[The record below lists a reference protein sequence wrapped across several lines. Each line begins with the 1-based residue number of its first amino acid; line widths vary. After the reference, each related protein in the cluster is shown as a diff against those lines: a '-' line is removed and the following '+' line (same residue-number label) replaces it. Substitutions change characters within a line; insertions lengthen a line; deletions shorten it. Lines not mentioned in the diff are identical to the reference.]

1 MRPSR
6 MRDGPHHLEDVY
18 RSKAPDAVSWY
29 RSHLDTSL
37 GLIEKIAPDQNA
49 AIIDVGGGEST
60 LVDDF
65 TSARIPGPDS
75 ARYVRRRSHCDKEA
89 FGFYLRAR
97 NMGRIRYYGGRPA
110 CASMRRVE
118 RPRRLSRI
126 GHAAQSMFVT
136 SRVTVRSPSARAA
149 DAVSAAAT
157 SIAISFLWQVL
168 SRRAAHIGGTTSARL
183 RPASRPRK

>member
-1 MRPSR
+1 MELRNVRPSR

-118 RPRRLSRI
+118 RPRRLSRNRTRGTI
-126 GHAAQSMFVT
+126 H
-136 SRVTVRSPSARAA
+136 VRDIQGDGAKS
-149 DAVSAAAT
+149 
-157 SIAISFLWQVL
+157 LGEGGGCGQ
-168 SRRAAHIGGTTSARL
+168 RRRDEHSNQFFMAGTQ
-183 RPASRPRK
+183 